1 MLVAR
6 QPFERLVGEVFDEQD
21 QRVGRL
27 VPRFEQ
33 PPNSTAATP
42 IVDVGVEALW
52 VHAPSPPLA
61 MGRPGCEKATES
73 ADSFRPTPIE
83 SS

>member
-33 PPNSTAATP
+33 HRCRPNS
-42 IVDVGVEALW
+42 
-52 VHAPSPPLA
+52 
-61 MGRPGCEKATES
+61 
-73 ADSFRPTPIE
+73 
-83 SS
+83 